1 MDLRISHKIMTS
13 IFIDTSTFLA
23 FLRKKDINHNRAV
36 DTLDKIVHQDFKV
49 IITDYILDE
58 TYTGLLTRVSFQ
70 AAMQFD
76 KLLRT
81 GSWKIE
87 LITAERFAK
96 AQEVFRRYN
105 KDKTWSFTDCTSW
118 VVMKELKIKKV
129 FTFDKNFEQMGFELL
144 NNLSWW

>member
-1 MDLRISHKIMTS
+1 MDLRIFHKIMTS
-13 IFIDTSTFLA
+13 IFIDTNAFLA
-23 FLRKKDINHNRAV
+23 SLRLKDINYSRAV
-36 DTLDKIVHQDFKV
+36 DILNKIDQEGHRVV
-49 IITDYILDE
+49 VTDYVLDE

-70 AAMQFD
+70 ATMQFD

-87 LITAERFAK
+87 SITTERFAK

-129 FTFDKNFEQMGFELL
+129 FTFDKNFEEMGFEIAR
-144 NNLSWW
+144 